1 MIREL
6 IGKLAAGGQPS
17 REEARDAM
25 RQIMGGEA
33 TPAQIAAY
41 LTALR
46 IRGETAEVIAGSA
59 EAMRERFTAI
69 RAPHDR
75 IVDTCGTGGDGAKTF
90 NISTAAALVAAG
102 AGATVAKHGNRS
114 VSSACGSADVLAAL
128 GVNLEMP
135 PDCVEQCLARIGIAF
150 LFAPMLHPAM
160 KHAIGPR
167 RDIGIRTVFNILGP
181 LSNPAGARRGVLGV
195 YDASLTG
202 LLAEAALELGAVRL
216 LVVHGSD
223 GLDEITLTGP
233 TTVAEVVDGVVRR
246 YQIAPEDVGLG
257 RCAREDLTGGDAEAN
272 AGILRRVLAGA
283 PGPRRNVVCL
293 NAAAAIVAAGLANDL
308 REGLERAKQAI
319 DSGAALAKL
328 EALVAFSRAPSPP
341 TGCV

>member
-6 IGKLAAGGQPS
+6 IGTLVGGGQPT
-17 REEARDAM
+17 REEARAAM
-25 RQIMGGEA
+25 REIMSGEA

-46 IRGETAEVIAGSA
+46 IRGETADVIAGSA

-69 RAPHDR
+69 RPPHDR

-128 GVNLEMP
+128 GVNLELP
-135 PDCVEQCLARIGIAF
+135 PARIEQCLAQIGIAF
-150 LFAPMLHPAM
+150 LFAPLLHPAM

-167 RDIGIRTVFNILGP
+167 REIGIRTVFNILGP

-195 YDASLTG
+195 YDVRLTT
-202 LLAEAALELGAVRL
+202 LLAEAARELGAVRL
-216 LVVHGSD
+216 FVVHGSD
-223 GLDEITLTGP
+223 GLDEITLTGS
-233 TTVAEVVDGVVRR
+233 TTVAEVVGGEVRR
-246 YQIAPEDVGLG
+246 YEIRPEDFGVPPCG
-257 RCAREDLTGGDAEAN
+257 REELLGGDAETN
-272 AGILRRVLAGA
+272 ARLVREVLCGA

-293 NAAAAIVAAGLANDL
+293 NAAAAIVAAGLAADL
-308 REGLERAKQAI
+308 REGFELAASAI

-328 EALVAFSRAPSPP
+328 EALVAFSRRSDPASAA
-341 TGCV
+341 

>member
-6 IGKLAAGGQPS
+6 IGRLAAGGRPT
-17 REEARDAM
+17 REEAREAM
-25 RQIMGGEA
+25 REIMSGEA

-46 IRGETAEVIAGSA
+46 IRGETADVIAGSV

-69 RAPHDR
+69 RAPHGR

-90 NISTAAALVAAG
+90 NISTAAAFVAAG

-114 VSSACGSADVLAAL
+114 VSSECGSADVLAAL
-128 GVNLEMP
+128 GVNLEMSP
-135 PDCVEQCLARIGIAF
+135 ERVERCLAATGIAF

-167 RDIGIRTVFNILGP
+167 REIGIRTVFNVLGP

-195 YDASLTG
+195 YDAALTG
-202 LLAEAALELGAVRL
+202 LLAEAALALGAVRVF
-216 LVVHGSD
+216 VVHGSD

-233 TTVAEVVDGVVRR
+233 TTVAEVVDGQVRR
-246 YQIAPEDVGLG
+246 YEIRPEEFGLQRCG
-257 RCAREDLTGGDAEAN
+257 RQDLMGGDAQLN
-272 AGILRRVLAGA
+272 AGLLRHVLVGA
-283 PGPRRNVVCL
+283 RSPRRDVVCL
-293 NAAAAIVAAGLANDL
+293 NAAAAIVAAGLAENL
-308 REGLERAKQAI
+308 REGYERAVTAI
-319 DSGAALAKL
+319 ESGAALAKL
-328 EALVAFSRAPSPP
+328 EALIAFSRATPS
-341 TGCV
+341 TRES